1 MFHDALQYVGMTE
14 ALRAQIKERLQA
26 NNLCSDGHA
35 LEEQEATTLAGS
47 NIHLHIARLRLDS
60 AAEEGS
66 VKVGSTGGTPLLRSR
81 KNVRILSMLGFMVV
95 LVIFVLSCDVK
106 YCIVGKI

>member
-1 MFHDALQYVGMTE
+1 MFYDALHYVGMTE

-60 AAEEGS
+60 ATEEGS
-66 VKVGSTGGTPLLRSR
+66 VKVASNGGTPLLRSR
-81 KNVRILSMLGFMVV
+81 KNVRILSMLGFYGSFGDLCTV
-95 LVIFVLSCDVK
+95 L
-106 YCIVGKI
+106 